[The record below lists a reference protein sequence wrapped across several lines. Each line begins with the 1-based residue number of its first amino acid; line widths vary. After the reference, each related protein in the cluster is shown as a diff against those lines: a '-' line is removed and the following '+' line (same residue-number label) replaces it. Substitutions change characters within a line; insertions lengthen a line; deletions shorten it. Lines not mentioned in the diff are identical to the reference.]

1 MPPLCQ
7 LQQEA
12 HAKKGTAPVGTTV
25 LPIFAVLKDF
35 IVAPRATP
43 ILTTATASATRPTIS
58 EGPKRNRDETANRTV
73 IATTKV
79 VFFERE
85 YYPDKHKSSSIISKN
100 FLT

>member
-1 MPPLCQ
+1 MPTLCQ

-12 HAKKGTAPVGTTV
+12 HAKKDTAPVGTTV
-25 LPIFAVLKDF
+25 LPIFAILRDF
-35 IVAPRATP
+35 IAVPRATP
-43 ILTTATASATRPTIS
+43 ILTTATANATSPTIS
-58 EGPKRNRDETANRTV
+58 GGLKRNKDETANRTV

-79 VFFERE
+79 VFFERS